1 MINKYEQERIKGSTQ
16 VPVNQG
22 IVKKYGSSNF
32 NLYLI
37 SDLHCGSMDC
47 NYPLLKGAIQ
57 TIKKDK
63 RALVIVGGDTIE
75 GIPRGYKINE
85 EGQHCPIN
93 TQIAM
98 TIKELKPIASKI
110 LVLFKGNHNTHS
122 RGESVDSDF
131 VIANSLGV
139 PYKTVPTIIQIH
151 TPLGTVKLAGG
162 HGRSG
167 AQNQDVELEKL
178 RKIFPNADAYF
189 LGHTHALFAKQ
200 MGALTYD
207 KHGEEH
213 WEPSWFI
220 RTGNFINY
228 AEYAR
233 YAFYPPQRSGFIKLT
248 VSKGIITDGFA
259 LTDSDILGETHGL
272 KKEKK

>member
-1 MINKYEQERIKGSTQ
+1 MKNKYEQERIKGSTQ

-22 IVKKYGSSNF
+22 IVRKHVSTF
-32 NLYLI
+32 NLYIL

-63 RALVIVGGDTIE
+63 RALVIIGGDTIE

-110 LVLFKGNHNTHS
+110 VVLFKGNHNTHS

-131 VIANSLGV
+131 VIANSLDI
-139 PYKTVPTIIQIH
+139 PYKTVPTMIQIH
-151 TPLGTVKLAGG
+151 TPLRTLRLAGG

-167 AQNQDVELEKL
+167 GQNQDTELEKL

-189 LGHTHALFAKQ
+189 LGHTHALFAKRT
-200 MGALTYD
+200 GALIYD
-207 KHGEEH
+207 KEGTEH
-213 WEPSWFI
+213 WEDAWFI

-233 YAFYPPQRSGFIKLT
+233 YAFYGPQRSGFIKLVVKNGT
-248 VSKGIITDGFA
+248 ITEGIA
-259 LTDSDILGETHGL
+259 LTDTEVLGKTHG
-272 KKEKK
+272 KKIKQ